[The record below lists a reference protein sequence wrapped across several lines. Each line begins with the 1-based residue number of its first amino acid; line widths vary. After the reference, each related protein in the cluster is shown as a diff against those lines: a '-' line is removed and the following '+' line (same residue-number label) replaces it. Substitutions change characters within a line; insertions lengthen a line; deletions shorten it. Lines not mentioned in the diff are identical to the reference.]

1 MERITMRVPALLAGN
16 LIGQERPAPMLS
28 IGLVGGKEEKD
39 DWGGEEGGGGGGEER
54 RRGGLDAGRRLCKA
68 RTPHHRVARTATN
81 ENQEP
86 VSKIRPKR
94 PHERYAQA
102 SKRPRTYD
110 LGPKHG

>member
-68 RTPHHRVARTATN
+68 TRQGWRSLHRLACL
-81 ENQEP
+81 EP
-86 VSKIRPKR
+86 TCGTTILLDKW
-94 PHERYAQA
+94 
-102 SKRPRTYD
+102 
-110 LGPKHG
+110 LN

>member
-39 DWGGEEGGGGGGEER
+39 DC
-54 RRGGLDAGRRLCKA
+54 DDKA
-68 RTPHHRVARTATN
+68 ADDEDGSVDDGKDVPEA
-81 ENQEP
+81 